1 MSRKIDL
8 LKKIEMFSGLTKKE
22 LTAFSRLCKYVDY
35 RKNSYVFK
43 KGDESSSFFIV
54 AEGEIA
60 IIDKSSDKDEQI
72 LAHFIPGEIFG
83 EFDLFEDDRR
93 TAYAVASKKTRLLRF
108 PAGDDDVD
116 IAFRKN
122 PGIFAKICYSL
133 ITINAGRIRH
143 TNKLVTEKTSWIED
157 LKERMLKDK
166 LTGFYNKSYLD
177 EELPSLLADNKE
189 QMSLLVVKPD
199 DFKTINDTFGHEA
212 GDKALIEI
220 SETVRSRLDES
231 GIPVRFRG
239 NEFIVLY
246 MNTGLQ
252 EALKRAEELH
262 KILSSID
269 IGMIIGDKNLTLTYS
284 FGLAVY
290 PDNSDTIDEL
300 IELAYSR
307 MFKQRDRGGNGIQY
321 IDDNDNSSLDFL
333 KTVKAF
339 SSLHLAELKSISAFI
354 EPQTIAEG
362 EALCREGDEGQE
374 MFIIE
379 TGKTEVTIQMQDGSA
394 KKLTEF
400 KEGDFFGE
408 MAIFE
413 DAKRSATCTAL
424 EESRVLKLN
433 KSDFHKLMKKHPYT
447 AIKVMREMLDI
458 TSHRLTNTSRFVSE
472 MVRWG
477 EEASKRAITDE
488 LTGLYNRRYLDTS
501 LEEEFHKS
509 EKNNTPLS
517 LIMVDLDFFREVNE
531 QYSHEI
537 GDEYIVEVSKVFKKH
552 FRDSDIVS
560 RYGGDEFTIILPDT
574 GLKAAFDVAEKIR
587 KYVEKIDFL
596 KKHKGPDIKL
606 STSQGIAAF
615 PENSADLKS
624 LKELADKALY
634 RAKETGR
641 NRVVCWENDS

>member
-1 MSRKIDL
+1 MSKKIDL
-8 LKKIEMFSGLTKKE
+8 IKNIEMFSGLTKKE
-22 LTAFSRLCKYVDY
+22 LAEFSKLCKYADY

-43 KGDESSSFFIV
+43 KGEKSSSFFIV
-54 AEGEIA
+54 AEGEIT
-60 IIDKSSDKDEQI
+60 ILDKGSDKDEQI
-72 LAHFIPGEIFG
+72 LANFIPGEIFG
-83 EFDLFEDDRR
+83 EFDLFENDRR
-93 TAYAVASKKTRLLRF
+93 TAHAIAGKKTRLLVF
-108 PAGDDDVD
+108 PAGEED
-116 IAFRKN
+116 IDIIFRKN

-177 EELPSLLADNKE
+177 EELPSLLADRKE
-189 QMSLLVVKPD
+189 QLSLLVVKPD

-220 SETVRSRLDES
+220 SETVRSRLNDK

-246 MNTGLQ
+246 MNTPLQ
-252 EALKRAEELH
+252 EALKKAEELH
-262 KILSSID
+262 ETLSSID
-269 IGMIIGDKNLTLTYS
+269 IGMIIGDKNLRLTYS

-307 MFKQRDRGGNGIQY
+307 MFKQRDKGGNGIQY
-321 IDDNDNSSLDFL
+321 VDDIDNSSLDFL

-339 SSLHLAELKSISAFI
+339 SSLHLSELKSISGFI
-354 EPQTIAEG
+354 EPLNISEG
-362 EALCREGDEGQE
+362 EALCSEGDEGQE

-400 KEGDFFGE
+400 TAGDFFGE

-424 EESRVLKLN
+424 EESRVLRLN
-433 KSDFHKLMKKHPYT
+433 KSDFHKFMKKSPFA
-447 AIKVMREMLDI
+447 AIKIMREMLDI

-488 LTGLYNRRYLDTS
+488 LSGLYNRRYLDTS
-501 LEEEFHKS
+501 LEEEFHKT
-509 EKNNTPLS
+509 EKNKTPLS

-552 FRDSDIVS
+552 FRNTDIIS
-560 RYGGDEFTIILPDT
+560 RYGGDEFTIILPNT
-574 GLKAAFDVAEKIR
+574 GLKDAYDVAENIR
-587 KYVEKIDFL
+587 KNVEKIDFL
-596 KKHKGPDIKL
+596 KKYKGPDIKL

-615 PENSADLKS
+615 PENTADLKG

-641 NRVVCWENDS
+641 NRVVCWEDEA

>member
-1 MSRKIDL
+1 MSKKIDL
-8 LKKIEMFSGLTKKE
+8 LKKIEMFSGLTKDE
-22 LTAFSRLCKYVDY
+22 LTRFSKLCKFVDY
-35 RKNSYVFK
+35 RKNSYIFK
-43 KGDESSSFFIV
+43 KGNVSSSFYIV
-54 AEGEIA
+54 AEGEIT
-60 IIDKSSDKDEQI
+60 ILDKSSDKDEQI
-72 LAHFIPGEIFG
+72 LANFIPGEIFG
-83 EFDLFEDDRR
+83 EFDLFENDRR
-93 TAYAVASKKTRLLRF
+93 TAYAIAGKKTRLLRF
-108 PAGDDDVD
+108 PAGDED
-116 IAFRKN
+116 INIIFRKN
-122 PGIFAKICYSL
+122 PDIFAKICYSL

-143 TNKLVTEKTSWIED
+143 TNKLVAEKTSWIED

-177 EELPSLLADNKE
+177 EEFPSLLADNKE
-189 QMSLLVVKPD
+189 QFSLLVVKPD

-220 SETVRSRLDES
+220 SGTVRSKLDDNS
-231 GIPVRFRG
+231 IPVRFRG

-246 MNTGLQ
+246 MNAGFQ
-252 EALKRAEELH
+252 NALHKAEELH
-262 KILSSID
+262 KTLSSID
-269 IGMIIGDKNLTLTYS
+269 IGMIIGDKKLKLTYS

-290 PDNSDTIDEL
+290 PDNSDSIDEL

-307 MFKQRDRGGNGIQY
+307 MFKQREKGGNGIQH

-339 SSLHLAELKSISAFI
+339 SSLHLSELKSISGFI
-354 EPQTIAEG
+354 EPLNIEAG

-379 TGKTEVTIQMQDGSA
+379 TGKTEVTILMQDGSA

-400 KEGDFFGE
+400 TAGDFFGE

-424 EESRVLKLN
+424 EKSRVLRLN
-433 KSDFHKLMKKHPYT
+433 KSDFLKLMKKYPLT
-447 AIKVMREMLDI
+447 AIKIMREMLDI

-477 EEASKRAITDE
+477 EEASRRAITDE
-488 LTGLYNRRYLDTS
+488 LTGLYNRRYLDSS
-501 LEEEFHKS
+501 LEKEFHKS
-509 EKNNTPLS
+509 KNNEKPLS

-531 QYSHEI
+531 QYNHEI

-552 FRDSDIVS
+552 FRSSDIVS
-560 RYGGDEFTIILPDT
+560 RYGGDEFTVILPNT
-574 GLKAAFDVAEKIR
+574 GLKEAYEVAEKIR

-596 KKHKGPDIKL
+596 KKHKGPHIKL

-615 PENSADLKS
+615 PENAVNLQS

-641 NRVVCWENDS
+641 NRVVCWENEI

>member
-1 MSRKIDL
+1 MSKKIDL
-8 LKKIEMFSGLTKKE
+8 LKNIEMFSGLTKNE
-22 LTAFSRLCKYVDY
+22 LTEFSKLCKYLDY

-43 KGDESSSFFIV
+43 KGEESSSFFIV
-54 AEGEIA
+54 AEGEIT
-60 IIDKSSDKDEQI
+60 ILDKSSDKDEQI
-72 LAHFIPGEIFG
+72 LANFIPGEIFG

-93 TAYAVASKKTRLLRF
+93 TAYAIASKKTRLLRF
-108 PAGDDDVD
+108 PAGDEDVNV
-116 IAFRKN
+116 IFRKN
-122 PGIFAKICYSL
+122 PEIFAKICYCL

-166 LTGFYNKSYLD
+166 LTGFYNKSFLD
-177 EELPSLLADNKE
+177 EELPSLLAENNE
-189 QMSLLVVKPD
+189 QLSLLVVKPD

-220 SETVRSRLDES
+220 SETVRSRLNDK

-239 NEFIVLY
+239 NEFIVLF
-246 MNTGLQ
+246 MNTELK
-252 EALKRAEELH
+252 EALKSAEELH
-262 KILSSID
+262 RVLSSID
-269 IGMIIGDKNLTLTYS
+269 IGMIIGDKTLMLTYS

-290 PDNSDTIDEL
+290 PDNSDNIDEL
-300 IELAYSR
+300 IEMAYSR
-307 MFKQRDRGGNGIQY
+307 MFKQRDKGGNGIQY
-321 IDDNDNSSLDFL
+321 IDENDSNSLEFL

-339 SSLHLAELKSISAFI
+339 SSLNLSELKSISGFI
-354 EPQTIAEG
+354 EPLNIAEG

-379 TGKTEVTIQMQDGSA
+379 SGKTRVTIQMQDGSA

-400 KEGDFFGE
+400 TAGDFFGE

-424 EESRVLKLN
+424 EESRVLRLN
-433 KSDFHKLMKKHPYT
+433 KSDFHKLMKKHPFT
-447 AIKVMREMLDI
+447 AIKIMREMLDI

-501 LEEEFHKS
+501 LEEEFHKAK
-509 EKNNTPLS
+509 KNKTQLS

-531 QYSHEI
+531 QYSHEV

-552 FRDSDIVS
+552 FRSSDIIS

-574 GLKAAFDVAEKIR
+574 DLKVASDVAEIIR
-587 KYVEKIDFL
+587 KNVEKIDFL

-615 PENSADLKS
+615 PENTANLDDLK
-624 LKELADKALY
+624 KLADKALY
-634 RAKETGR
+634 QAKETGR
-641 NRVVCWENDS
+641 NRVVCWENEG